1 MKLTNFSYNYYLQN
15 KVQISYSK
23 FMNDFLN
30 IVISVWNNGAF
41 GINFS
46 NIVIGLLILFV
57 FVFFR
62 SIFTSLVMSRLRA
75 VVKKSSNQIDDE
87 VLDAFK
93 EPIKFIPI
101 VVGVYVASTYID
113 LNETLQIF
121 ADNLNRS
128 LITILIFWLLYKL
141 IDPLSYFAHK
151 FTDVLTSDLV
161 DWGIRILKFA
171 IFFIG
176 AAAVLELWG
185 IKVGPILAGLGLL
198 SVAIALGAQDLF
210 KNLISGILVLVEK
223 RFKIGDWIAVEGI
236 IEGIVEK
243 IGFRSTTIRKFDKSL
258 AIIPNFQFAE
268 NAVVNVS
275 ETSNWLIS
283 WIITLQYDT
292 TVDQLKKIRDEI
304 ENHINSSED
313 YNTSIGVA
321 VRVDKFSDSSIDMY
335 VRCFT
340 KSGSWNNWLDVK
352 ERLAIA
358 IKEIVEKNGAS
369 FAFPSQSIYVE
380 KK

>member
-1 MKLTNFSYNYYLQN
+1 
-15 KVQISYSK
+15 
-23 FMNDFLN
+23 MNDFVD

-46 NIVIGLLILFV
+46 NIVTGLLILFI

-62 SIFTSLVMSRLRA
+62 SLFTSLVMSRLRA
-75 VVKKSSNQIDDE
+75 VVRKSSNQIDDE

-101 VVGVYVASTYID
+101 VIGVYVASTYVD
-113 LNETLQIF
+113 LNESLQIF

-198 SVAIALGAQDLF
+198 SVAIALGAQDLL
-210 KNLISGILVLVEK
+210 KILFLE
-223 RFKIGDWIAVEGI
+223 F
-236 IEGIVEK
+236 
-243 IGFRSTTIRKFDKSL
+243 
-258 AIIPNFQFAE
+258 
-268 NAVVNVS
+268 
-275 ETSNWLIS
+275 
-283 WIITLQYDT
+283 
-292 TVDQLKKIRDEI
+292 
-304 ENHINSSED
+304 
-313 YNTSIGVA
+313 
-321 VRVDKFSDSSIDMY
+321 
-335 VRCFT
+335 
-340 KSGSWNNWLDVK
+340 
-352 ERLAIA
+352 
-358 IKEIVEKNGAS
+358 
-369 FAFPSQSIYVE
+369 
-380 KK
+380 